1 MPILPVL
8 LCLLPLPAGAA
19 LYHHAEK
26 RSRARWIKSEERAA
40 ATTSLQGPYRGEV
53 AMVVAS
59 GEARAPA
66 EARRGAALCFAAS
79 SVATSAGVGAL
90 LAFGPVGALA
100 LPVAA
105 IVAFFAAKRG
115 YDVLDGRS
123 ARPPRRGGI
132 PTWMEKALERKRT
145 RLPPASGGTPAET

>member
-1 MPILPVL
+1 VPILPVL

-26 RSRARWIKSEERAA
+26 RSRARWTKSEERVTS
-40 ATTSLQGPYRGEV
+40 TTSLQGPYRGEV

-66 EARRGAALCFAAS
+66 EARRGAAACFAAS
-79 SVATSAGVGAL
+79 SVSASVGIGAL

-100 LPVAA
+100 LPIAA
-105 IVAFFAAKRG
+105 LAAFFAAKRG
-115 YDVLDGRS
+115 YDVLDGRT
-123 ARPPRRGGI
+123 ARAARRGGI
-132 PTWMEKALERKRT
+132 PTWMEKALERKRA
-145 RLPPASGGTPAET
+145 RLPPSSGGTPAET